1 MRGLWLE
8 VVTLTGTAQAQGG
21 LLFPL
26 EEEGRERDCGGN
38 TQSCHCPVPR
48 KTAALRQLS

>member
-38 TQSCHCPVPR
+38 THTVLLLPSAQEDSS
-48 KTAALRQLS
+48 T